1 MIRITFSQAQTALAE
16 QIRHDLSDSFEPA
29 QPLLIVLISQ
39 QSSSDAVVQA
49 EIEGALQ
56 QQEQIVP
63 ILLENASL
71 PAALETW
78 RPLDLSRGY
87 SRKRLLAHLARETMT
102 ADDTRR
108 ANRRALALIGA
119 IAMLM
124 FGLAIVAMM
133 GGVVAFPVAEYNEE
147 ATFQAQWVD
156 GLIRETLEAVQP
168 RTTEDAQNFAATHA
182 AAPTRLYYYVRGTA
196 TALAAEQEG

>member
-1 MIRITFSQAQTALAE
+1 MIRITFSHAQTKLAE
-16 QIRHDLSDSFEPA
+16 RIRADLTDAVQPS

-39 QSSSDAVVQA
+39 QSCSDPVVQA
-49 EIEGALQ
+49 EVDAALQ
-56 QQEQIVP
+56 QRDRIVP
-63 ILLENASL
+63 ILVEDVRL
-71 PAALETW
+71 PAALEKL

-102 ADDTRR
+102 TDDLRR

-119 IAMLM
+119 IALVM
-124 FGLAIVAMM
+124 FGLAIVAMV

-168 RTTEDAQNFAATHA
+168 RTTEDAQNFPATHA
-182 AAPTRLYYYVRGTA
+182 AAPTRLYYYIRGTA